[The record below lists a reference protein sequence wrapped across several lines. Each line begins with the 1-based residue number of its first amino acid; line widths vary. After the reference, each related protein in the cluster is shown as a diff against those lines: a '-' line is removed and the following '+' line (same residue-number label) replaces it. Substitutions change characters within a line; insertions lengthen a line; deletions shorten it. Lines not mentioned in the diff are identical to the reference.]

1 MARIDPNNIEK
12 WEYTETPIK
21 IKLKPRLKIKVKEVD
36 IKKRDTWIGVNKKQ
50 KW

>member
-21 IKLKPRLKIKVKEVD
+21 IKLKPRPKTKEVAD
-36 IKKRDTWIGVNKKQ
+36 KKKDTWIGVNKKQ
-50 KW
+50 RW